1 MDSVS
6 FRLATADDADLL
18 FSWVNDSKVRKNS
31 FSSDD
36 ISYDEHIQWFSRV
49 LSSEDTEIFLY
60 LVNEEPV
67 GQVRLKYDDETAT
80 ISYSIA
86 AKFRGQGFGKQMIH
100 DIAEHIRPLHPE
112 VSTLIAK
119 VKGDNIASQKIFESE
134 GFQTEIEDE
143 MGFTYLKTISGEGS
157 VAAEDINRNAAK
169 RERESPTSHK
179 QQKRS
184 ETL

>member
-6 FRLATADDADLL
+6 FRPASADDADLL
-18 FSWVNDSKVRKNS
+18 FSWVNDAKVRKNS

-49 LSSEDTEIFLY
+49 LLSEDTEIFLY

-134 GFQTEIEDE
+134 GYHTEMENKT
-143 MGFTYLKTISGEGS
+143 GFTYLKTISIEES
-157 VAAEDINRNAAK
+157 VVAEDINRNAAK

-184 ETL
+184 DTL